1 MQLVSYGSFSGWWI
15 DSSLERPGAIQF
27 RGWRINE
34 GWKPIKAMQTSV
46 LFQMFIFFYVF
57 HATNDG
63 EMVIMPVKSS
73 AFLLIIVWIL
83 QGRLGIGLVFRSEND
98 TLLWDGGYV

>member
-1 MQLVSYGSFSGWWI
+1 MT
-15 DSSLERPGAIQF
+15 RAIQF
-27 RGWRINE
+27 RGWRISKC
-34 GWKPIKAMQTSV
+34 WKPVKAMQTSV

-57 HATNDG
+57 PAAYDG

-73 AFLLIIVWIL
+73 AFLMTIV
-83 QGRLGIGLVFRSEND
+83 RFFRGGWVYGSFPERNND